1 MFSCPIQIRMSDLDP
16 FDHVNNGAQCNLFD
30 YGRSQYFENLFKKEI
45 NWLTFDFVLVH
56 VELDFKKP
64 VKIHDKIVCET
75 EAYEV
80 GHTSFKMRQY
90 LKNAV
95 TDEILTVCHSVI
107 VCIDRKK
114 NIPKEI
120 SDDQKLMFGFNS

>member
-30 YGRSQYFENLFKKEI
+30 YGRSQYFENLFKKKI
-45 NWLTFDFVLVH
+45 DWLTFDFVLVH

-64 VKIHDKIVCET
+64 VRIHDKIVCET

-107 VCIDRKK
+107 VCIDREK

-120 SDDQKLMFGFNS
+120 SDGQKLILGTKS

>member
-45 NWLTFDFVLVH
+45 NWLMFDFVLVH

-107 VCIDRKK
+107 VCIDREK

>member
-1 MFSCPIQIRMSDLDP
+1 MSDLDP

-107 VCIDRKK
+107 VCIDREK

>member
-30 YGRSQYFENLFKKEI
+30 YGRSQYFENLFNKEI

-64 VKIHDKIVCET
+64 VRIHDKIVCET

-107 VCIDRKK
+107 VCIDREK

>member
-30 YGRSQYFENLFKKEI
+30 YGRSQYFENHFKKEI

-107 VCIDRKK
+107 VCIDREK

>member
-1 MFSCPIQIRMSDLDP
+1 MFACPIQIRMSDLDP

-107 VCIDRKK
+107 VCIDREK

>member
-1 MFSCPIQIRMSDLDP
+1 MSDLDP

-30 YGRSQYFENLFKKEI
+30 YGRSQYFENLFNKEI

-64 VKIHDKIVCET
+64 VRIHDKIVCET

-107 VCIDRKK
+107 VCIDREK

-120 SDDQKLMFGFNS
+120 SDGQKLILGTKS

>member
-107 VCIDRKK
+107 VCIDREK

-120 SDDQKLMFGFNS
+120 SDGQKLILGTKS

>member
-1 MFSCPIQIRMSDLDP
+1 MSDLDP

-30 YGRSQYFENLFKKEI
+30 YGRSQYFENLFNKEI

-64 VKIHDKIVCET
+64 GRIHDKIVCET

-107 VCIDRKK
+107 VCIDREK

-120 SDDQKLMFGFNS
+120 SDGQKLILGTKS

>member
-64 VKIHDKIVCET
+64 VRIHDKIVCET

-107 VCIDRKK
+107 VCIDREK

-120 SDDQKLMFGFNS
+120 SDGQKLILGTKS

>member
-80 GHTSFKMRQY
+80 GHTSFKLRQY

-107 VCIDRKK
+107 VCIDREK

>member
-30 YGRSQYFENLFKKEI
+30 FGRSKFFEHIFNQAI
-45 NWLTFDFVLVH
+45 DWMTFEYVLVH
-56 VELDFKKP
+56 VELDFKLP
-64 VKIHDKIVCET
+64 VRIHDEIVCET
-75 EAYEV
+75 EVYDK

-95 TDEILTVCHSVI
+95 TNDILTVCHSVI
-107 VCIDRKK
+107 VFIDREK
-114 NIPKEI
+114 NVPKEI
-120 SDDQKLMFGFNS
+120 PEDHRFMLGFAF

>member
-30 YGRSQYFENLFKKEI
+30 YGRSQYFENLFNKEI

-107 VCIDRKK
+107 VCIDREK

>member
-107 VCIDRKK
+107 VCIDREK

>member
-30 YGRSQYFENLFKKEI
+30 YGRSQYFENLFNKEI

-64 VKIHDKIVCET
+64 VRIHDKIVCET

-107 VCIDRKK
+107 VCIDREK

-120 SDDQKLMFGFNS
+120 SDGQKLILGTKS

>member
-30 YGRSQYFENLFKKEI
+30 YGRSQYFENLFNKEI
-45 NWLTFDFVLVH
+45 DWLTFDFVLVH

-64 VKIHDKIVCET
+64 VKIHDRIVCET

-107 VCIDRKK
+107 VCIDREK

-120 SDDQKLMFGFNS
+120 SDGQKLILGTKS

>member
-1 MFSCPIQIRMSDLDP
+1 MSDLDP

-45 NWLTFDFVLVH
+45 NWLMFDFVLVH

-107 VCIDRKK
+107 VCIDREK

>member
-30 YGRSQYFENLFKKEI
+30 YGRSKYFEHLLNREI
-45 NWLTFDFVLVH
+45 DWLSFDYVLVH

-64 VKIHDKIVCET
+64 VKIHDEIVCET
-75 EAYEV
+75 EAYEL
-80 GHTSFKMRQY
+80 GRTSFKMVQN

-95 TDEILTVCHSVI
+95 TNEILTVCHSVI
-107 VCIDRKK
+107 VCIDREK
-114 NIPKEI
+114 NVPKEI
-120 SDDQKLMFGFNS
+120 PQDHKFMLGFSY

>member
-64 VKIHDKIVCET
+64 VRIHDKIVCET

-107 VCIDRKK
+107 VCIDREK

-120 SDDQKLMFGFNS
+120 SDGQKLILGTKF

>member
-30 YGRSQYFENLFKKEI
+30 YGRSQYFEHLFNHQIDWMK
-45 NWLTFDFVLVH
+45 FSYVLVH

-64 VKIHDKIVCET
+64 VKIQDQIVCET
-75 EAYEV
+75 EVYEV

-95 TDEILTVCHSVI
+95 TNDILTVCHSVI
-107 VCIDRKK
+107 VCIDRAK
-114 NIPKEI
+114 NVPMDIPETDRFMLGY
-120 SDDQKLMFGFNS
+120 SF

>member
-30 YGRSQYFENLFKKEI
+30 YGRSQYFENLFKKKI

-64 VKIHDKIVCET
+64 VRIHDKIVCET

-107 VCIDRKK
+107 VCIDREK

-120 SDDQKLMFGFNS
+120 SDGQKLILGTKS

>member
-107 VCIDRKK
+107 VCIDREK

-120 SDDQKLMFGFNS
+120 SDDQKLMLGFNS